1 MRSTNAA
8 EEPPNFEP
16 VIESRLPDF
25 EPELP
30 EALAEL
36 SERQRAVVMLVHCDG
51 WTQGEVA

>member
-16 VIESRLPDF
+16 VIESRLPDV